1 MIRTLTVVDNMGLPP
16 DFDDEEEMCIET
28 CSSDCLP
35 CAFCNTDYC
44 YCTENCECF
53 CEEDCY
59 LKCENDCKEEHSF
72 NKTSEEVTT
81 SKDSIDTN
89 NEDDGDGDGDGDGF
103 NISFIT

>member
-1 MIRTLTVVDNMGLPP
+1 MIRTLTEVNIDFPP
-16 DFDDEEEMCIET
+16 DFDYEEAMCIET
-28 CSSDCLP
+28 CSSDCPSCDML
-35 CAFCNTDYC
+35 CDKDHC
-44 YCTENCECF
+44 YCNERCECF
-53 CEEDCY
+53 CDEDCY

-81 SKDSIDTN
+81 TKDSIDTN